1 MQSADLLRIG
11 TRASPLAIAQATE
24 TARLLAEAGHSAP
37 ELIPIRTTG
46 DKITDRPLTEAGGK
60 GLFTKEIDEALL
72 SGAVDLAVHSAK
84 DMPTRL
90 PDGLVIAACL
100 QREDVRDAFLSP
112 VARTIRDLPQGA
124 RLGTSSLRRKA
135 LALRLRPDL
144 EVVDM
149 RGNVE
154 TRLRKLGEGVADAT
168 LLASAGLRRLGL
180 TNRITSLIDVDD
192 WLPASGQGAIAI
204 VTRVGSRARALL
216 AAVNHQP
223 TMTALAAE
231 RAFLDVL
238 DGSCRTPIGAFAE
251 VEGDQLRFRGI
262 IVKPDGSAAHD
273 IQRRGA
279 IADAEAIGRDA
290 GQELAA
296 RGGSDFFGP
305 R

>member
-1 MQSADLLRIG
+1 MLSADLRIG

-100 QREDVRDAFLSP
+100 KREDVRDAFLSP

-144 EVVDM
+144 DVVDM

-154 TRLRKLGEGVADAT
+154 TRLRKLGEGIADAT
-168 LLASAGLRRLGL
+168 LLAAAGLRRLGL

-204 VTRVGSRARALL
+204 VTRADSPTHALV
-216 AAVNHQP
+216 AAITHAP
-223 TMTALAAE
+223 TATALAAE

-251 VEGDQLRFRGI
+251 IEGDALRFRGI

-273 IQRRGA
+273 VQRRGA
-279 IADAEAIGRDA
+279 STDAAAIGRDA
-290 GQELAA
+290 GEELAH
-296 RGGSDFFGP
+296 RGGADFFVTG
-305 R
+305 